1 MNTKNAQHSS
11 VLKVENLVK
20 KFPVKKIH
28 SNSENSFTALNGIS
42 FNLNEGEILGIL
54 GPNGAGKTTTIQILL
69 SVLTPTSG
77 SIIYF
82 GKDFYSHRSEVLEHV
97 SFASSYVKL
106 PPQLKVSENLDIYAQ
121 LYGLSSSQRAA
132 AIEKYL
138 KIFGMWNIAHKETGV
153 LSAGQM
159 TRVMLAKAFISNPKI
174 ILLDEPTAS
183 LDPDI
188 AHDVRAYILEQQKAH
203 NLSILVTSHNMDEV
217 TQICDRVLVLKKGE
231 IIANDTPENL
241 ALSVSRTR
249 ITLTSQ
255 QLDSLTQFAHSHD
268 LKHTRNMHSISIEV
282 DEQDIA
288 ALLMSLAGAGI
299 GYSQISI
306 DKPTLED
313 YFLSIA
319 REKHPEASP

>member
-1 MNTKNAQHSS
+1 MSIAI
-11 VLKVENLVK
+11 LKVDNLVK

-28 SNSENSFTALNGIS
+28 PHGETSFTALNGIS
-42 FNLNEGEILGIL
+42 FSLKSGEILGIL

-69 SVLTPTSG
+69 STLKPTSG
-77 SIIYF
+77 SITYF
-82 GKDFYSHRSEVLEHV
+82 GKDFYKHRSQVLEHV

-106 PPQLKVSENLDIYAQ
+106 PPQLTVKENLDIYAQ
-121 LYGLSSSQRAA
+121 LYGLSAQERPA

-138 KIFGMWNIAHKETGV
+138 KIFGMWNVAHKETGV

-159 TRVMLAKAFISNPKI
+159 TRVMLAKAFLSTPKI

-188 AHDVRAYILEQQKAH
+188 AHDVRAYIVEQQREQGV
-203 NLSILVTSHNMDEV
+203 SILVTSHNMDEV

-231 IIANDTPENL
+231 IIADDTPENL

-249 ITLTSQ
+249 VHLSSHTPDALIA
-255 QLDSLTQFAHSHD
+255 FAQEHTIKHSYD
-268 LKHTRNMHSISIEV
+268 AHTVSFEV

-288 ALLMSLAGAGI
+288 SLLMGLAHAGI
-299 GYSQISI
+299 TYSQIAI

-319 REKHPEASP
+319 RDPQNHDGAHP

>member
-1 MNTKNAQHSS
+1 MSIAI
-11 VLKVENLVK
+11 LKVDNLVK

-28 SNSENSFTALNGIS
+28 PHGETSFTALNGIS
-42 FNLNEGEILGIL
+42 FSLKSGEILGIL

-69 SVLTPTSG
+69 STLKPTSG
-77 SIIYF
+77 SITYF
-82 GKDFYSHRSEVLEHV
+82 GKDFYKHRSQVLEHV

-106 PPQLKVSENLDIYAQ
+106 PPQLTVKENLDIYAQ
-121 LYGLSSSQRAA
+121 LYGLSAQERPA

-138 KIFGMWNIAHKETGV
+138 KIFGMWNVAHKETGV

-159 TRVMLAKAFISNPKI
+159 TRVMLAKAFLSTPKI

-188 AHDVRAYILEQQKAH
+188 AHDVRAYIVEQQREQGV
-203 NLSILVTSHNMDEV
+203 SILVTSHNMDEV

-231 IIANDTPENL
+231 IIADDTPENL

-249 ITLTSQ
+249 VHLYSHTPEALIH
-255 QLDSLTQFAHSHD
+255 FAQDHTIKHSYD
-268 LKHTRNMHSISIEV
+268 AHTVSFEV

-288 ALLMSLAGAGI
+288 SLLMGLARAGI
-299 GYSQISI
+299 TYSQIAI

-319 REKHPEASP
+319 RDPQNGEGAHL